1 MRKIALLILTT
12 FVMGVCAY
20 SQDVLTVDDMNSVYK
35 KENHPNKTVKA
46 YASLRQADVM
56 WSRTIWREIDLRK
69 KINHPFYYPENDG
82 VGGTTQDRQSLIDVI
97 YTAIKEGS
105 ITAYDNAVMDD
116 EDLREQMIDLMLQH
130 NDFMNSIRYENPI
143 QEH

>member
-46 YASLRQADVM
+46 YASLREADVM
-56 WSRTIWREIDLRK
+56 WARTIWREIDLRK
-69 KINHPFYYPENDG
+69 I
-82 VGGTTQDRQSLIDVI
+82 
-97 YTAIKEGS
+97 
-105 ITAYDNAVMDD
+105 
-116 EDLREQMIDLMLQH
+116 
-130 NDFMNSIRYENPI
+130 
-143 QEH
+143 